1 MKIPTHCSRRGLS
14 TLEVLIS
21 LAISAAL
28 MAAVLG
34 ALVATFEGYRRTA
47 DSVSANVSGRL
58 IIERAQVLIR
68 GAIDFKPLPSAPTD
82 AVVESDY
89 LEIQMP
95 DESWVTIAW
104 DSSTETLRWEEGVDS
119 WLMLEGVSQIP
130 SGAKESVSPFR
141 LTFAD
146 GRWLTSATIDLVID
160 GDDVAGTDL
169 DGGDIEDMRFIGS
182 AIPRRVVWAQ

>member
-1 MKIPTHCSRRGLS
+1 
-14 TLEVLIS
+14 
-21 LAISAAL
+21 
-28 MAAVLG
+28 
-34 ALVATFEGYRRTA
+34 
-47 DSVSANVSGRL
+47 
-58 IIERAQVLIR
+58 
-68 GAIDFKPLPSAPTD
+68 
-82 AVVESDY
+82 
-89 LEIQMP
+89 
-95 DESWVTIAW
+95 
-104 DSSTETLRWEEGVDS
+104 
-119 WLMLEGVSQIP
+119 MLEGVSQIP